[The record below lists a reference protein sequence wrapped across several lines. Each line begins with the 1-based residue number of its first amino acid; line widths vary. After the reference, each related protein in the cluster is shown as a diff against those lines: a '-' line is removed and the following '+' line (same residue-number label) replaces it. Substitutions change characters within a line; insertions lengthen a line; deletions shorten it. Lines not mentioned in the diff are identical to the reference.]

1 MALAPLASPLCA
13 DLAGCVA
20 WWAIAVAVIVLGECL
35 RPRSEAWDLLCGD
48 AAKMLEEKALRLN
61 VPAVHCSGHT
71 STRITRQP
79 DHVTCIALVA
89 AANSVPGHPPG
100 SPQLCFKGS

>member
-1 MALAPLASPLCA
+1 M
-13 DLAGCVA
+13 
-20 WWAIAVAVIVLGECL
+20 LGECL
-35 RPRSEAWDLLCGD
+35 WPCSEVWDLLCGD
-48 AAKMLEEKALRLN
+48 AAEMLEEKALRLN

-79 DHVTCIALVA
+79 DHATRIALVA

-100 SPQLCFKGS
+100 FPLLCFKGN

>member
-1 MALAPLASPLCA
+1 M
-13 DLAGCVA
+13 
-20 WWAIAVAVIVLGECL
+20 LGECL
-35 RPRSEAWDLLCGD
+35 WPRSEVWDLLSGD
-48 AAKMLEEKALRLN
+48 AAEMLEEKALRLN

-79 DHVTCIALVA
+79 DHAMRVPLVA

-100 SPQLCFKGS
+100 SPQLCFKGN